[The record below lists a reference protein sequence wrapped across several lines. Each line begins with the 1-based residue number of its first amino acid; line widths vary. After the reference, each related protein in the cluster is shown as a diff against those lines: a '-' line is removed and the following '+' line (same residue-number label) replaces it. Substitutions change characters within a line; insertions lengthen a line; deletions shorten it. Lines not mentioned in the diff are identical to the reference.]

1 VGLIDHNTKG
11 FEEDQIAHM
20 TPEKPHQLLDLL
32 PPLIF
37 TASQIIGLE

>member
-1 VGLIDHNTKG
+1 LITTRKKG
-11 FEEDQIAHM
+11 FAEDQIAHM